1 MRWAEQVACMRER
14 CTQGFGGGNQ
24 RERGHLE
31 GPGVDGDDV
40 KMELQEVEWG
50 MD

>member
-1 MRWAEQVACMRER
+1 VGGASSMHGER